1 VSDLH
6 AFSFGGGVQSTAA
19 LVLAAQGRLP
29 ATDDSHRWDVFVFAN
44 VGERAEHPATLRY
57 VEEYAKPYAAEH
69 GLELVEVR
77 KRRQDGSD
85 DDLLGRIERGY
96 TPPSASFP
104 FPVRMD
110 NGMPGR
116 RSCTAEYKVRPIE
129 AELKRRG
136 ASDAAPAIVGLGITL
151 DEVQRAKHWGK
162 ADPRSPSQ
170 VLEYPLLRLGLR
182 RRDCLAII
190 AAAGLPEPHRSAC
203 WFCPFHSLDE
213 WRRLRREEPDLFSAA
228 QEMERAIQRRQEEL
242 QRRPLWLTRY
252 AKPLAEVVHEQ
263 MTLDDEEEHPCDSGR
278 CFT

>member
-1 VSDLH
+1 MSQLH

-19 LVLAAQGRLP
+19 LVLAARGELP
-29 ATDDSHRWDVFVFAN
+29 ATDESNRWDVFIFAN
-44 VGERAEHPATLRY
+44 VGEGAEHPETLRY

-69 GLELVEVR
+69 GIELVEVR
-77 KRRQDGSD
+77 KRRRDGTSD
-85 DDLLGRIERGY
+85 DLRERIRRGY
-96 TPPSASFP
+96 TPPQASFP
-104 FPVRMD
+104 FPVRMA

-136 ASDAAPAIVGLGITL
+136 ASDDSPAIVGLGITL

-170 VLEYPLLRLGLR
+170 VLEYPLLRLGMRREDSLR
-182 RRDCLAII
+182 VI
-190 AAAGLPEPHRSAC
+190 ADAGLPEPPRSAC

-213 WRRLRREEPDLFSAA
+213 WRRLRREQPDLFAEA
-228 QEMERAIQRRQEEL
+228 QEIETAIQARQAEL
-242 QRRPLWLTRY
+242 GRRPLYMTRY
-252 AKPLAEVVHEQ
+252 ARPLSEAVQDQLVIG
-263 MTLDDEEEHPCDSGR
+263 DDEHPCDAGR